1 MHKMRAQINPQGK
14 LIHKF
19 NLNVKID
26 FISIL
31 KRLFI
36 SLFPPFLEIESK
48 HAPTIEVQEF
58 DVASSEPM
66 GELVPE
72 PAVMASRN
80 GKQSVRVTGSK
91 SRLLI
96 DQSTPTPK

>member
-1 MHKMRAQINPQGK
+1 MQKMRAQINPQGK
-14 LIHKF
+14 SIHIF

-36 SLFPPFLEIESK
+36 SLFPPFLENDSK
-48 HAPTIEVQEF
+48 QAPAIEVQEF
-58 DVASSEPM
+58 DVASSEPL

-72 PAVMASRN
+72 PTVMASRN

-91 SRLLI
+91 SKLRI

>member
-1 MHKMRAQINPQGK
+1 MQKMRAQINPQGK
-14 LIHKF
+14 SIHKF

-36 SLFPPFLEIESK
+36 SLFPPFLEIEPK
-48 HAPTIEVQEF
+48 QAPTIEVQEF
-58 DVASSEPM
+58 DVASSEPL

-72 PAVMASRN
+72 PTAMASRN
-80 GKQSVRVTGSK
+80 GK
-91 SRLLI
+91 
-96 DQSTPTPK
+96 